1 MGIPSPVSGEAYLV
15 AKVIEP
21 TQALDVEDLK
31 QISRELRV
39 DIIQMITEAGSG
51 HPGGSLSAIDALV
64 CLYFGGIL
72 RYKAD
77 EPGWPERDRFVLSKG
92 HCSPAMYVT
101 LARAGYFPHDWL
113 KTFRKFESRLQGHV
127 DRLRVPGVEASTGS
141 LGQGLSIAVG
151 MAIAAKLD
159 KSERRV
165 WCMLGDGESQA
176 GQVWEATM
184 SAPKYALDNLC
195 TIVDRN
201 QVQQTGRVAEIM
213 DLGQLAEKFRAFR
226 WHAIE
231 VDGHDH
237 AGVLDAMHEAMATTG
252 KPTAIVSKTIKGKGV
267 SWMELNPDWH
277 GKAPNAEQAEQAIA
291 EILGGSR

>member
-1 MGIPSPVSGEAYLV
+1 V

-21 TQALDVEDLK
+21 TQALDVEELK
-31 QISRELRV
+31 QLSRELRV
-39 DIIQMITEAGSG
+39 DIIQTITEAGSG

-72 RYKAD
+72 RYRAT
-77 EPGWPERDRFVLSKG
+77 EPTWPERDRFVLSKG
-92 HCSPAMYVT
+92 HCSPALYVT
-101 LARAGYFPHDWL
+101 LARAGFFPHDWL

-141 LGQGLSIAVG
+141 LGQGLSVSVG

-159 KSERRV
+159 RSQRRV
-165 WCMLGDGESQA
+165 WCMLGDGESQS

-184 SAPKYALDNLC
+184 SAPKFALDNLC
-195 TIVDRN
+195 VIVDHN
-201 QVQQTGRVAEIM
+201 QVQQTGRVSEIM
-213 DLGQLAEKFRAFR
+213 DLAPLAEKFRAFR

-237 AGVLDAMHEAMATTG
+237 AAVLDAMHEAMATTG

-277 GKAPNAEQAEQAIA
+277 GKAPNAEQADQAIA

>member
-1 MGIPSPVSGEAYLV
+1 V

-21 TQALDVEDLK
+21 THALDVDTLRELS
-31 QISRELRV
+31 QELRV

-51 HPGGSLSAIDALV
+51 HPGGSLSAIDALTV
-64 CLYFGGIL
+64 LYFGGIL
-72 RYKAD
+72 RYRPD
-77 EPGWPERDRFVLSKG
+77 EPHWPDRDRFVLSKG
-92 HCSPAMYVT
+92 HCSPALYAV
-101 LARAGYFPHDWL
+101 LAKAGFFPHDWL

-159 KSERRV
+159 NASRRV
-165 WCMLGDGESQA
+165 YCMLGDGESQA
-176 GQVWEATM
+176 GQVWESIM
-184 SAPKYALDNLC
+184 SAPKFTLDNLC
-195 TIVDRN
+195 AIVDHN
-201 QVQQTGRVAEIM
+201 KVQQTGAVAEIM
-213 DLGQLAEKFRAFR
+213 DLAPLAEKFRAFR

-237 AGVLDAMHEAMATTG
+237 AAVLEALREAQATQG
-252 KPTAIVSKTIKGKGV
+252 KPTAIVAHTLKGKGV

-277 GKAPNAEQAEQAIA
+277 GKAPNAEQAERAIA
-291 EILGGSR
+291 EILGGAR

>member
-1 MGIPSPVSGEAYLV
+1 V

-21 TQALDVEDLK
+21 TQALDVEELK
-31 QISRELRV
+31 ALSRELRV
-39 DIIQMITEAGSG
+39 DIIQTITEAGSG

-72 RYKAD
+72 RYRAT
-77 EPGWPERDRFVLSKG
+77 EPTWPERDRFVLSKG
-92 HCSPAMYVT
+92 HCSPALYVT
-101 LARAGYFPHDWL
+101 LARAGFFPHDWL

-141 LGQGLSIAVG
+141 LGQGLSVSVG

-159 KSERRV
+159 LSQRRV
-165 WCMLGDGESQA
+165 WCMVGDGESQS

-184 SAPKYALDNLC
+184 SAPKFALDNLC
-195 TIVDRN
+195 VIVDHN
-201 QVQQTGRVAEIM
+201 QVQQTGLVGEIM
-213 DLGQLAEKFRAFR
+213 DLAPLAEKFRAFR

-237 AGVLDAMHEAMATTG
+237 AAVLDAMHEAMATTG

-277 GKAPNAEQAEQAIA
+277 GKAPNAEQAEQAIT
-291 EILGGSR
+291 EILGRSR

>member
-1 MGIPSPVSGEAYLV
+1 V

-21 TQALDVEDLK
+21 TQALDVDELK
-31 QISRELRV
+31 QLSRELRV
-39 DIIQMITEAGSG
+39 DIIQTITEAGSG

-64 CLYFGGIL
+64 CFYFGGIL
-72 RYKAD
+72 RYRAT
-77 EPGWPERDRFVLSKG
+77 EPAWPERDRFVLSKG
-92 HCSPAMYVT
+92 HCSPALYVT
-101 LARAGYFPHDWL
+101 LARAGFFPHDWL

-141 LGQGLSIAVG
+141 LGQGLSVSVG

-159 KSERRV
+159 RSQRRV
-165 WCMLGDGESQA
+165 WCMVGDGESQS

-184 SAPKYALDNLC
+184 SAPKFALDNLC
-195 TIVDRN
+195 VIVDHN
-201 QVQQTGRVAEIM
+201 QVQQTGLVGEIM
-213 DLGQLAEKFRAFR
+213 DLAPLAEKFRAFR

-237 AGVLDAMHEAMATTG
+237 AAVLDAMHEAKATTG

-277 GKAPNAEQAEQAIA
+277 GKAPNPEQAEQAIA